1 MHKFPLLS
9 LLALSVSLA
18 SFAHAEHLELD
29 KTVVMDEYRRDP
41 TSPTIAEKKAD
52 FSHIPGGAGV
62 VDAETYKSGR
72 SSTLQDAL
80 GMATGVFIQPRF
92 GAEEAR
98 LSIRGSGL
106 QRTFHGRGLLL
117 MQDGA
122 PVNLADGSFD
132 FQTIEPLTTDH
143 IEVLRGANAW
153 RYVSANRLAPSTPT
167 APSTRA

>member
-1 MHKFPLLS
+1 MPSVRDHSPGDSRALRAGLAAGCVRCPPRNLRAAPQGAAGL
-9 LLALSVSLA
+9 LLA
-18 SFAHAEHLELD
+18 FGQ
-29 KTVVMDEYRRDP
+29 
-41 TSPTIAEKKAD
+41 
-52 FSHIPGGAGV
+52 F
-62 VDAETYKSGR
+62 
-72 SSTLQDAL
+72 
-80 GMATGVFIQPRF
+80 PRF

-153 RYVSANRLAPSTPT
+153 RYVSANHLAPSTPT